1 MKHADLISQM
11 TLEEKVA
18 FCSGSDYWHTASIER
33 LGIPSILWSDGPHGI
48 RNSVGTHDKDE
59 PKKKDKKGEG
69 MDALLGGVPAVCYP
83 TAATTA
89 CSWDPEL
96 IYGMGELLGEECI
109 AEKVSV
115 LLGPG
120 TNMKRSPLCG
130 RNFEYFSEDP
140 YLAGKMSAAF
150 INGVQS
156 KGIGTSLKHYAVNS
170 QETRRMTVSAVVDER
185 TLREIYLTAYE
196 IAVKESQPWTIMCM
210 YNRLNGVYGAE
221 NKWLLTDVLRHD
233 FGFEGMIVTD
243 WGAEN
248 DRVLGLLAGQNLEMP
263 TSNGDG
269 NRKIYDAVKRGEI
282 SENFLDEMVDGVV
295 DVIMRAKEVLAD
307 GKGYNAG
314 EHHAA
319 ARKIARE
326 SMVLL
331 KNDDNILPLSKKAK
345 VAVIGQ
351 MAKKPRHQG
360 AGSSLVN
367 SIKIDSAYNTMFE
380 EGIDVIYADGYAMT
394 KKEKKNSPET
404 YIADAVEAAKK
415 ADVAVL
421 FIGLT
426 DEFESE
432 GFDRTHLRIPPE
444 HVALLSAIRGVTENI
459 VVVLAGGAVVEMPWI
474 GETKALLNSYLG
486 GEASGSAVT
495 DILFGDVNPS
505 GKLAETY
512 PFSLEDTPCYN
523 NFPGHTATVEYREG
537 LYIGYRYYDTAKKN
551 VLFPFGF
558 GMSYTTFEYSDLK
571 VSADSI
577 KDTDTLKVSFKIK
590 NTGDRDGAE
599 VAELYVAQENSTIFR
614 PEKELKGFKK
624 VFLKAGEE
632 KEVEIEL
639 SKRAFA
645 FYDVDLGD
653 WHVET
658 DNYKI
663 LVGASSRD
671 IRLEGSVKVESTVD
685 APVKDLR
692 ETMPAYYSADVMNV
706 PDDQFKALLGHEIPE
721 SEIHDYPN
729 LTFANTLEDSACG
742 KNGAKLCKL
751 LRKFVGSDGMA
762 CSIALQT
769 PVKNFVS
776 MSMGVFSEELGHQL
790 LDILNDKKP
799 MGRGILVL
807 IGKAIPAVVKG
818 LPNLLK
824 SI

>member
-1 MKHADLISQM
+1 MKHADLIAQM

-18 FCSGSDYWHTASIER
+18 FCSGSDYWHTAAIER

-48 RNSVGTHDKDE
+48 RNSVGTKDKDD
-59 PKKKDKKGEG
+59 KDKKAKGIS
-69 MDALLGGVPAVCYP
+69 LLGVPAICYP

-89 CSWDPEL
+89 CSWDPDL
-96 IYGMGELLGEECI
+96 IEGMGELLGEECV

-150 INGVQS
+150 VNGVQS
-156 KGIGTSLKHYAVNS
+156 KGIGTSLKHYAVNN

-185 TLREIYLTAYE
+185 TLREIYLTAFE
-196 IAVKESQPWTIMCM
+196 IAVKEAQPWTIMCM

-221 NKWLLTDVLRHD
+221 NKWLLTDVLRRD

-248 DRVLGLLAGQNLEMP
+248 ERVPGLLAGQNLEMP
-263 TSNGDG
+263 TSNGAG
-269 NRKIYDAVKRGEI
+269 NKKIYDAVKSGEI
-282 SENFLDEMVDGVV
+282 SEDFLNEMVDGVI
-295 DVIMRAKEVLAD
+295 DVIMRAKEVLKD
-307 GKGYNAG
+307 GASYNTA

-319 ARKIARE
+319 ARKIAGE
-326 SMVLL
+326 CMVLL
-331 KNDDNILPLSKKAK
+331 KNEDNILPLDKKAK

-351 MAKKPRHQG
+351 MAKKPRYQG

-367 SIKIDSAYNTMFE
+367 SIKLDSAFDTMFE
-380 EGIDVIYADGYAMT
+380 NGIDVIYADGYALT
-394 KKEKKNSPET
+394 KKEKRTSTET

-421 FIGLT
+421 FLGLT

-444 HVALLSAIRGVTENI
+444 HVALLSAVRGVTENV

-486 GEASGSAVT
+486 GEAGGSAVT

-512 PFSLEDTPCYN
+512 PFSLEDTPSYN
-523 NFPGHTATVEYREG
+523 NFPGNTATVEYREG
-537 LYIGYRYYDTAKKN
+537 IYIGYRYYDTAKKD

-558 GMSYTTFEYSDLK
+558 GLSYTKFEYSDLK
-571 VSADSI
+571 VSAKSI
-577 KDTDTLKVSFKIK
+577 KDTDTVKVSFKVK
-590 NTGDRDGAE
+590 NVGDRDGAE

-614 PEKELKGFKK
+614 PVKELKGFKK

-632 KEVEIEL
+632 KEIEIEL
-639 SKRAFA
+639 GKRAFA

-658 DNYKI
+658 DTYKL

-671 IRLEGSVKVESTVD
+671 IRLEGEVEVTSTVD

-692 ETMPAYYSADVMNV
+692 DVMPAYYSADIMNV
-706 PDDQFKALLGHEIPE
+706 PDDQFEALIGHAIPE
-721 SEIHDYPN
+721 SEIKDYPN
-729 LTFANTLEDSACG
+729 LTLANTIEDAACG

-751 LRKFVGSDGMA
+751 LRKFVGTDGMA

-776 MSMGVFSEELGHQL
+776 MSMGVFSEELAGQL

-799 MGRGILVL
+799 MGRGILAL
-807 IGKAIPAVVKG
+807 IGKAIPSVVKG
-818 LPNLLK
+818 LPALLN

>member
-11 TLEEKVA
+11 SLEEKVA
-18 FCSGSDYWHTASIER
+18 FCSGSDYWHTAAIER

-48 RNSVGTHDKDE
+48 RNSVGTNDKDE
-59 PKKKDKKGEG
+59 NNKKKEKGEG
-69 MDALLGGVPAVCYP
+69 LLGGIPAICYP

-89 CSWDPEL
+89 CSWNPEL
-96 IYGMGELLGEECI
+96 IYSMGELLGEECV

-120 TNMKRSPLCG
+120 INMKRSPLCG

-170 QETRRMTVSAVVDER
+170 QETRRMTVDAVADER
-185 TLREIYLTAYE
+185 TLREIYLTAFE
-196 IAVKESQPWTIMCM
+196 IAVKESQPWTVMCM

-233 FGFEGMIVTD
+233 FGFEGMVVTD

-248 DRVLGLLAGQNLEMP
+248 ERVPGLLAGQNLEMP

-269 NRKIYDAVKRGEI
+269 NRKIYNAVKSGEI
-282 SENFLDEMVDGVV
+282 SEEFLDEMVDGVL
-295 DVIMRAKEVLAD
+295 DVIMRAKQVLAD
-307 GKGYNAG
+307 GVKYNAA

-319 ARKIARE
+319 ARKIAGE

-331 KNDDNILPLSKKAK
+331 KNEDNILPLSKSAN

-351 MAKKPRHQG
+351 MAKKPRYQG

-367 SIKIDSAYNTMFE
+367 PRKLDNAYDAMFE
-380 EGIDVIYADGYAMT
+380 QGVNVAYADGYALT
-394 KKEKKNSPET
+394 KREKKRSAEK
-404 YIADAVEAAKK
+404 YIQEAVEVAKN

-444 HVALLSAIRGVTENI
+444 HIALLSAVRGVTENI
-459 VVVLAGGAVVEMPWI
+459 VVVLAGGAVIEMPWI
-474 GETKALLNSYLG
+474 GETKGLLNSYLG
-486 GEASGSAVT
+486 GEAGGSAVV

-512 PFSLEDTPCYN
+512 PLSLEDTPCN
-523 NFPGHTATVEYREG
+523 NFFPGNTATVEYRESV
-537 LYIGYRYYDTAKKN
+537 YIGYRYYDSAKKE

-558 GMSYTTFEYSDLK
+558 GMSYTDFEYSDLK
-571 VSADSI
+571 ISADSI

-590 NTGDRDGAE
+590 NVGDTDGAE
-599 VAELYVAQENSTIFR
+599 VAQLYVAQENSTIFR
-614 PEKELKGFKK
+614 PEKELRGFKK

-632 KEVEIEL
+632 KEVELEIG
-639 SKRAFA
+639 KRAFA
-645 FYDVDLGD
+645 FYDVDIAD

-658 DNYKI
+658 DTYKL

-692 ETMPAYYSADVMNV
+692 DVMPAYYSVDVLNV
-706 PDDQFKALLGHEIPE
+706 PDDQFKALIGREIPE
-721 SEIHDYPN
+721 KEIHDFPN
-729 LTFANTLEDSACG
+729 LTLANTLEDSACG

-751 LRKFVGSDGMA
+751 LRKVVGTEGMA
-762 CSIALQT
+762 CAIALQT

-776 MSMGVFSEELGHQL
+776 MSMGVFSEELAAQL

-799 MGRGILVL
+799 MGRGVFVL
-807 IGKAIPAVVKG
+807 ICKAIPAVVKG